1 MDSRSVGAESGTA
14 RQIPPLP
21 DLLVQPGTS
30 VIYHKSKGFSLELAS
45 KIASGKML
53 WATSRRCK
61 TVNGGCFPSGLQL
74 EVAILG
80 KLRDP

>member
-30 VIYHKSKGFSLELAS
+30 VVYHKSKGFSVELAS
-45 KIASGKML
+45 RIASGML
-53 WATSRRCK
+53 RATSLRCM
-61 TVNGGCFPSGLQL
+61 TVNGRCFPSGLQL